1 MGLTFNLGRLSPS
14 IFTDASNNIG
24 IGAAPSGTYKFEVT
38 GTAKVSTSLLVN
50 DISISSSTMQA
61 SGNYYIG
68 CNNANF
74 IQFYTSNTDR
84 MAITAAGNVGIGT
97 TAPNYSLH
105 INTATTITRLQIT
118 NTTTGTTNASGL
130 QIIQDGNNT
139 TLSLKPSGFM
149 SFETANTERMRI
161 TSGGDVQFT
170 KVGDNLYTKSDGTNY
185 TRIIFSGG
193 NINCFFPGGTT
204 ANNGRWGI
212 NNYEDNAALLRVYNN
227 GLINTG
233 LQTNSPYN
241 FSLTGRDCYI
251 NSSGELGYLSS
262 VRESKT
268 NISSVSDINWIT
280 QLNPVSFNYRKK
292 DDEMNYTEEFY
303 DDKSF
308 GFIADEVEKVNPDFV
323 FYDIN
328 EDGTKK
334 LAGVKYQSMTAILTK
349 IVQEQQIQI
358 QNLQQQNQDL
368 KSRLDKAGL

>member
-349 IVQEQQIQI
+349 IVQE
-358 QNLQQQNQDL
+358 LSAQNQDL